1 MSKWLVRIILV
12 LAAVVVLPILAA
24 HLFLVLQV
32 VGMPGKSYQGPPPEP
47 DSGLMKSAERLRAD
61 VEALSYDRSIYNP
74 SGLAEA
80 GRWVEEAFRGLGFN
94 PTRQD
99 YILDADTIRG
109 SIDARSR
116 VGVRYGRYEIENQ
129 KVTNFWV
136 RIPGSVV
143 PEALLVVGAHYDT
156 VSGCPGAYDNA
167 AGVACLLEIG
177 RNLLKAGPEV
187 SVLLVAFTCEEHPA
201 SMAGFS
207 GSDYFADLLLAERVG
222 NGKSLPFGMISLETL
237 GNFSDEPGSQ
247 LHPFPLQFYFPDA
260 GNFVAFVGDYSSR
273 SFITQI
279 IGRYR
284 EVGTVPS
291 EGLSIP
297 TEIVGDVMRS
307 DHSAFIERGIQG
319 MMVTDTA
326 NFRVP
331 NPYHTAE
338 DTPEKI
344 DYLTLARLTKGLSH
358 AIRTARPPESASLH
372 GGDKGIG
379 LGD

>member
-1 MSKWLVRIILV
+1 MTKWVARLILV
-12 LAAVVVLPILAA
+12 LAAVVILPVLAA

-32 VGMPGKSYQGPPPEP
+32 VGMPGKSFQGPAPEP
-47 DSGLMKSAERLRAD
+47 DPGLLEAAGRLRLD
-61 VEALSYDRSIYNP
+61 VEALAYDRSIYDP

-80 GRWVEEAFRGLGFN
+80 SRWVEEAFRRLGFN
-94 PTRQD
+94 PSRQD
-99 YILDADTIRG
+99 YILDAEAIRR
-109 SIDARSR
+109 SIDAHSS

-136 RIPGSVV
+136 RIPGSAD
-143 PEALLVVGAHYDT
+143 PDALLVVGAHYDT
-156 VSGCPGAYDNA
+156 VAGSPGAYDNA
-167 AGVACLLEIG
+167 AGIACLLEIG
-177 RNLLKAGPEV
+177 RNLLEAGPEV

-201 SMAGFS
+201 SMAGFT
-207 GSDYFADLLLAERVG
+207 GSDFFADLLLADLAG
-222 NGKSLPFGMISLETL
+222 NGRSPPFGMISFDTL

-260 GNFVAFVGDYSSR
+260 GNFVAFVGDYPSR
-273 SFITQI
+273 AFITQM
-279 IGRYR
+279 IGRFR
-284 EVGTVPS
+284 EIATIPS

-307 DHSAFIERGIQG
+307 DHSAFAERGIQG
-319 MMVTDTA
+319 LMVTDTA

-344 DYLTLARLTKGLSH
+344 DYLVLARLTRGLSH
-358 AIRTARPPESASLH
+358 AIRTARPPKAASLH

-379 LGD
+379 LGN